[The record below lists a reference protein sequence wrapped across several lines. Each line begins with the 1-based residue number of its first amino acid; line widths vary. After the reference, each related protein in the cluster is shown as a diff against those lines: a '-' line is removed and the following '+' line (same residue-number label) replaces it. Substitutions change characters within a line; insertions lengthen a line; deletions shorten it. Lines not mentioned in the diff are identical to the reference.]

1 MHVPQRSARDKS
13 SYHPICI
20 INLLSL
26 AGNNEQISKI
36 SLDIF
41 CPYIQTLMPSQAL
54 VTEIVILGVNSISLS
69 VPHGT
74 KVLHI
79 CPVRNAPYGS

>member
-41 CPYIQTLMPSQAL
+41 CSYIQTIIPSQAL
-54 VTEIVILGVNSISLS
+54 VTEIIILGENCIFLS
-69 VPHGT
+69 VPQGT

-79 CPVRNAPYGS
+79 CPVWNAPYGP

>member
-1 MHVPQRSARDKS
+1 MHVAKRYARDKS

-20 INLLSL
+20 TNVLSL

-41 CPYIQTLMPSQAL
+41 CSYIQTIMPSQAL
-54 VTEIVILGVNSISLS
+54 VTEIIILGVNHMSRS
-69 VPHGT
+69 VTHGT
-74 KVLHI
+74 NTLTIQFV
-79 CPVRNAPYGS
+79 

>member
-1 MHVPQRSARDKS
+1 MHVAQRYARDKS

-20 INLLSL
+20 TNVLSL

-41 CPYIQTLMPSQAL
+41 CSYIQTIMPSQAL
-54 VTEIVILGVNSISLS
+54 VTEIIILGVNHMSRS
-69 VPHGT
+69 VTYGT
-74 KVLHI
+74 NTITIQFV
-79 CPVRNAPYGS
+79 